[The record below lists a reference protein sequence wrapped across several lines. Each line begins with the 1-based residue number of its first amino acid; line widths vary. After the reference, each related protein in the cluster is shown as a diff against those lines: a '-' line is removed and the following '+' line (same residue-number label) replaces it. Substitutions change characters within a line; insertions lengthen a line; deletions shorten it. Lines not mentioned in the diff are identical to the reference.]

1 MSRLMEPDGKIT
13 EPEQSHNLLIHR
25 NARLHVLPRKKLLE
39 FVAGKMGRLEPID
52 KMMKLEHV
60 LNERE
65 RELVSLLKIHRILR
79 LRERF
84 DHHHRNLLGFRRHIL
99 HHHKKEPE

>member
-84 DHHHRNLLGFRRHIL
+84 DHHRNLLGFRRHIL